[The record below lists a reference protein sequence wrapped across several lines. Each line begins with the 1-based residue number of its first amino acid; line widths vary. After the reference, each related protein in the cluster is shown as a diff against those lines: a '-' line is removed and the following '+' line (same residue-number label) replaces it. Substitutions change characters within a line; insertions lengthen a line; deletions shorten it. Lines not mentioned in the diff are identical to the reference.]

1 MTKRTKSLKHYR
13 KPYYEVPM
21 EIIISTIYHLNDH
34 LQCLELYYSQLD
46 EEVEHK
52 PNVESDIKGLKN
64 TLNFYD
70 EVMEDFLEV
79 YRIENFEE

>member
-1 MTKRTKSLKHYR
+1 MTKRTKSLKHYK

-34 LQCLELYYSQLD
+34 LKSLELYRKH
-46 EEVEHK
+46 VEHRIEI
-52 PNVESDIKGLKN
+52 ESDIRGLNN

-79 YRIENFEE
+79 YRIENMEE